1 MNNTCTDRREIL
13 EATSIQPRT
22 SRLSSGH
29 EKIHGWTRLE
39 YRVCT
44 VYTRATQSPPRV
56 ARAEKIAHR
65 RMDAAISTTKS
76 PSPGHSA
83 TGAERALTSTY
94 RASPAPSGGGGACC
108 GCSCAWCFLSGA
120 EL

>member
-22 SRLSSGH
+22 SPSSLL
-29 EKIHGWTRLE
+29 WTRE
-39 YRVCT
+39 DPRVDEARVPCT